1 LAFGRPAEI
10 LLSLAVLVMSGL
22 CLLAVMRVAGWSWN
36 LLNLMALPLMLGSG
50 VDYSIFMQLALRRHQ
65 GDFVGAHRSVGRA
78 LLLCGGTAVA
88 GFGSLSWSTNAGM
101 ASLGRVCAVGI
112 GCNMLISVYLLPV
125 WWRRFAGAAGVEGS
139 SERLLP
145 QGPSSLYRAKLWRL
159 GLMAARRLPES
170 VIRVLADKLSWVYWT
185 LARHRREVVVQNL
198 LPPLQRNRT
207 AAERTARALFDQFA
221 VKLVDLWRYES
232 GLSVDRLF
240 AELTGW
246 EHFTEAYRRKGG
258 VLLVTPHLGNWEFGG
273 PLLIQRG
280 IKLHVITLVEPGN
293 SLTELRLASR
303 ARWGIETLVIGED
316 AFAVVEVIKR
326 LEAGATVALLIDRPP
341 AASAVAVELF
351 GRAFQASIAA
361 AELARASGCA
371 VVPVVLPRTARGY
384 AAHVLP
390 EIGYDRVALAKR
402 EARQEFTQ
410 KILRAFEPAIREHLD
425 QWYHF
430 VPIWPETRGPQAAAK
445 ESG

>member
-1 LAFGRPAEI
+1 
-10 LLSLAVLVMSGL
+10 
-22 CLLAVMRVAGWSWN
+22 LLAPA
-36 LLNLMALPLMLGSG
+36 
-50 VDYSIFMQLALRRHQ
+50 
-65 GDFVGAHRSVGRA
+65 
-78 LLLCGGTAVA
+78 
-88 GFGSLSWSTNAGM
+88 
-101 ASLGRVCAVGI
+101 
-112 GCNMLISVYLLPV
+112 
-125 WWRRFAGAAGVEGS
+125 
-139 SERLLP
+139 
-145 QGPSSLYRAKLWRL
+145 
-159 GLMAARRLPES
+159 
-170 VIRVLADKLSWVYWT
+170 
-185 LARHRREVVVQNL
+185 RREVVVQNL
-198 LPPLQRNRT
+198 TPLAGDRA
-207 AAERTARALFDQFA
+207 AAERSARALFSQFA

-232 GLSVDRLF
+232 GLPVDPLF

-246 EHFTEAYRRKGG
+246 EHFTSAYQRGGG

-280 IKLHVITLVEPGN
+280 IKLHVITLVEPGQG
-293 SLTELRLASR
+293 LTELRLASR

-341 AASAVAVELF
+341 AASAVPVELF
-351 GRAFQASIAA
+351 GRPFLASVAA

-390 EIGYDRVALAKR
+390 EISYDRVALAKR

-430 VPIWPETRGPQAAAK
+430 VPIWPEKR
-445 ESG
+445 